1 MKLHENREAF
11 LTVVN
16 EIRINNNIEKEYV
29 EKDYWLTLVLKE
41 VFNNDIDFVFKG
53 GTSLSKCYHIINRFS
68 EDVDIAY
75 VAPYHEL
82 SRNQIEKRFKRIEKA
97 IDDTGLEIENLSN
110 LSRGRYFNQFR
121 CPYTSMFSDNS
132 IEKKVLVELAVQTPS
147 FPNVKVQIQS
157 FIGEYF
163 DKVGRHDLTI
173 QYGLEPFEVLT
184 QSLERTL
191 VDKTFAI
198 CDYYLNSKFEKH
210 SRHLYDLS
218 KILPKVTLNEEIM
231 DLFKSVKTF
240 REQLSIALSS
250 RGDKKIY
257 EYLGEIIKND
267 SYKNDYE
274 RLTRNLLYDHIS
286 YGTALEAIAKIK
298 DFLELNHF

>member
-11 LTVVN
+11 LTVIN
-16 EIRINNNIEKEYV
+16 EIRTNNNIEKEYV

-53 GTSLSKCYHIINRFS
+53 GTSLSKCYHIVNRFS

-75 VAPYHEL
+75 VAPYREL

-110 LSRGRYFNQFR
+110 LRRGRYFNQFR
-121 CPYTSMFSDNS
+121 CPYPSMFSDNS

-147 FPNVKVQIQS
+147 FPNNKVQIQS

-163 DKVGRHDLTI
+163 DKIGRHDLTL

-198 CDYYLNSKFEKH
+198 CDYYISNKIEKH
-210 SRHLYDLS
+210 SRHIYDLS
-218 KILPKVTLNEEIM
+218 KILIEVSLDENLIE
-231 DLFKSVKTF
+231 LFKSVKEF
-240 REQLSIALSS
+240 RKHLTIALSS

-257 EYLGEIIKND
+257 DYLCEIISNN
-267 SYKNDYE
+267 SYKEDYTRLTE
-274 RLTRNLLYDHIS
+274 RLLYNQVPYD
-286 YGTALEAIAKIK
+286 TAIEAIKKIQL
-298 DFLELNHF
+298 FLEEYNF